1 MSEFKVRAVDFEEKS
16 LVQQEEELLNKHQEE
31 VNAADNKSEEKIEEK
46 EEEQETP
53 KLEID
58 DNIVLSHIKT
68 RYNKEISSL
77 DELFVEREANED
89 LPEDVST
96 FLKYKKETGR
106 GIDDFVKLNKDYD
119 KEDPTKLLAQY
130 YKETNPEYDDE
141 DVQSEL
147 EKFSYDEDF
156 DDPKDIKSKERA
168 KKKELAEAKKYFNN
182 LKEQYK
188 VPLESR
194 ESVVPKEDI
203 EDYEAYKSNRI
214 TTAAQQ
220 EENVKR
226 SKFFAEKTNEL
237 FSDKFEGFGFNV
249 DESNT
254 VKFKP
259 AEANVLK
266 EKQLNISDFIGGFL
280 DDNGYIK
287 DAEAFHRAI
296 SVAQDP
302 DKFAKFFYEKGKADG
317 VTSISKDS
325 KNIDMVRQAPVTSTD
340 KHGIQVKVVESGFSD
355 GLKFKKRK
363 N

>member
-16 LVQQEEELLNKHQEE
+16 IV
-31 VNAADNKSEEKIEEK
+31 
-46 EEEQETP
+46 EQEQQLLDAHQKEVDGVVEPIIEDTP
-53 KLEID
+53 PDPIIEDKAVELD
-58 DNIVLSHIKT
+58 DSTVLSHIKT
-68 RYNKEISSL
+68 RYNKEINSL
-77 DELFVEREANED
+77 DDLFQEREANEE
-89 LPEDVST
+89 LPDDVAT
-96 FLKYKKETGR
+96 YLKYKKDTGR

-119 KEDPTKLLAQY
+119 KEDPIKLLANY
-130 YKETNPEYDDE
+130 YKEINPEYDDD
-141 DVQSEL
+141 DVQSEI
-147 EKFSYDEDF
+147 ERFIYDEDF
-156 DDPKDIKSKERA
+156 DDEKEIKSKERA

-194 ESVVPKEDI
+194 EPLVPQE
-203 EDYEAYKSNRI
+203 ELNDYEAYKSNKKNAN
-214 TTAAQQ
+214 TQQ
-220 EENVKR
+220 EENLKR
-226 SKFFAEKTNEL
+226 SQFFAEKTNEL
-237 FSDKFEGFGFNV
+237 FSEKFEGFGFNI

-280 DDNGYIK
+280 DDNGYLK

-302 DKFAKFFYEKGKADG
+302 DKFAKFFYDKGKADG
-317 VTSISKDS
+317 VTNMSKDS
-325 KNIDMVRQAPVTSTD
+325 KNIDMVRQAPTPATD
-340 KHGIQVKVVESGFSD
+340 KSGLQVKVVDSGFSD